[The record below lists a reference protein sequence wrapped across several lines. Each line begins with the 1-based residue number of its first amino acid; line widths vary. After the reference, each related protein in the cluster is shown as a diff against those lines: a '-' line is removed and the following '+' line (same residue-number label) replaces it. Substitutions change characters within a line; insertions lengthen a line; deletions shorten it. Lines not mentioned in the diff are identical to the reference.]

1 MLCRWQKKRDCQLV
15 PTTLTTWVT
24 GCLTPGLCI
33 ICNPTSFAPRCA
45 AGLHSTYINPFWDQ
59 STLGD
64 SRRPYNLR
72 PRCWAASWAGSFRR
86 CHAKLLG
93 AIIRW
98 GGGRGELGGSTSSST
113 TQGRTVL
120 NSRVSCAVVL
130 GTDVSVAEEH
140 VKYLSAT
147 LDHGEHGVPRF
158 VVAILRKR
166 SRDHLSLWD
175 TWDRIGKNSNELV
188 PLASCPSMRY
198 SGGSSK
204 SGKVWISRGLAE
216 GTQFLLLSPLPHGT
230 KRTLAGHELLAR
242 ADPFSDAEY

>member
-1 MLCRWQKKRDCQLV
+1 MRGRERGAWGKHQLLHNARKDCAEQQSVLR
-15 PTTLTTWVT
+15 
-24 GCLTPGLCI
+24 CCI
-33 ICNPTSFAPRCA
+33 RHRCVCCGRARKILKCNFGP
-45 AGLHSTYINPFWDQ
+45 Q
-59 STLGD
+59 
-64 SRRPYNLR
+64 
-72 PRCWAASWAGSFRR
+72 
-86 CHAKLLG
+86 
-93 AIIRW
+93 
-98 GGGRGELGGSTSSST
+98 
-113 TQGRTVL
+113 
-120 NSRVSCAVVL
+120 
-130 GTDVSVAEEH
+130 
-140 VKYLSAT
+140 
-147 LDHGEHGVPRF
+147 GEHGVPHF

-230 KRTLAGHELLAR
+230 KRTLAGRKLLAR